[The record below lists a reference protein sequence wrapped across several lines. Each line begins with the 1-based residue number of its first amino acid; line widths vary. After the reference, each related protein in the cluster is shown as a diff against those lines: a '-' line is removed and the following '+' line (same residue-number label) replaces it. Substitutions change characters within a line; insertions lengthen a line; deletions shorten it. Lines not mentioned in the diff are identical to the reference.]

1 MLFILES
8 SCISVLFVTSN
19 CVGALQELM
28 HNLSPFYHQVM
39 LISLQLPVHSA
50 SSHIHMYSC
59 YAYQCTSC
67 CFCLLINSTH
77 HSRLKKPLLHIYVS
91 VVFLVFG
98 PLCKYFYFFLIRRCA
113 SRVLKKKKAYLCI
126 CKKTKYLNFGLIS
139 FHHRTTGGNKK
150 TKPKRLKWKIIP
162 SKQENH
168 SFLQSRVLFSGN
180 TILNLFRQQQQ
191 QVSMKESS
199 FFCMIMKQSVFL
211 SVQWLLMLRN
221 SGFV

>member
-1 MLFILES
+1 MPKLCLAQYRIIGQLS
-8 SCISVLFVTSN
+8 SHDMYKRTVLADDSEIQIEKSVGYTDLIS
-19 CVGALQELM
+19 QEL
-28 HNLSPFYHQVM
+28 HNAN
-39 LISLQLPVHSA
+39 I
-50 SSHIHMYSC
+50 
-59 YAYQCTSC
+59 
-67 CFCLLINSTH
+67 
-77 HSRLKKPLLHIYVS
+77 
-91 VVFLVFG
+91 
-98 PLCKYFYFFLIRRCA
+98 
-113 SRVLKKKKAYLCI
+113 
-126 CKKTKYLNFGLIS
+126 
-139 FHHRTTGGNKK
+139 RTTGGNKK